1 MIEIGH
7 NLRFLIDS
15 IIYPLLVGPMAV
27 LLFLMVKYP
36 DIDNVP
42 ITRRRLYVW
51 IASVVVFIYI
61 TEIIAYLLGGRE

>member
-7 NLRFLIDS
+7 DLRFLIDS

-61 TEIIAYLLGGRE
+61 TEIIAYFMGGQQ

>member
-1 MIEIGH
+1 MIEIGY

-15 IIYPLLVGPMAV
+15 MIYPLLVGPMV
-27 LLFLMVKYP
+27 ILLFLMVKYP

-61 TEIIAYLLGGRE
+61 TEIIAYLLGGRK